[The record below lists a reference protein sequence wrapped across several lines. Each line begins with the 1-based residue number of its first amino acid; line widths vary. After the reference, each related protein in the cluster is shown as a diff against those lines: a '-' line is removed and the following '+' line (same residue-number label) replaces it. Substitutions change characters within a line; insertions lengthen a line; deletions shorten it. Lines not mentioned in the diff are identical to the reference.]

1 MAQHSRRDTIKGR
14 NMGGMIAGIRKGI
27 EKIDA
32 QKLEIE
38 IKDWSQEEIR
48 KFRERLENVSFE
60 RKGASEG

>member
-1 MAQHSRRDTIKGR
+1 
-14 NMGGMIAGIRKGI
+14 MGGMIAGIRKGI